1 MMTTRKDKKGGNK
14 DQATQDGGQGQGRQ
28 DGGQGPGGNDGG
40 QGRGG
45 NDGGQ
50 GGNDGGQGENKK
62 DEDQYQDIE
71 PPGFIERWSMYL
83 LSRFE
88 EEDHDR
94 YQEPGAK
101 LRKFRAEDIPRS
113 ENPRLR
119 KRNANDDAPG
129 QGDPKRPRRREPGAR
144 DGGLPGGEGGADDAM
159 ARNVGQPPR
168 AGEAP
173 AREPQPRAPPAGAP
187 PGDGAPGAEAPGAEA
202 AVGGEEEEEEEEEE
216 TWWDFAS
223 MAMAI

>member
-1 MMTTRKDKKGGNK
+1 
-14 DQATQDGGQGQGRQ
+14 
-28 DGGQGPGGNDGG
+28 
-40 QGRGG
+40 
-45 NDGGQ
+45 
-50 GGNDGGQGENKK
+50 
-62 DEDQYQDIE
+62 
-71 PPGFIERWSMYL
+71 MYL

-119 KRNANDDAPG
+119 KRNADDNAPG
-129 QGDPKRPRRREPGAR
+129 QGDPKRPRRRGPAAAAR
-144 DGGLPGGEGGADDAM
+144 DDGLPGGEGGADDAL
-159 ARNVGQPPR
+159 ARDIGQPPR
-168 AGEAP
+168 AGDAP

-187 PGDGAPGAEAPGAEA
+187 PGDGAPAAAAPAAEA
-202 AVGGEEEEEEEEEE
+202 AVGGEEEEEEEDD

>member
-1 MMTTRKDKKGGNK
+1 MMAPARKGKKDGNK

-28 DGGQGPGGNDGG
+28 DGGQGPGRNDG
-40 QGRGG
+40 
-45 NDGGQ
+45 D
-50 GGNDGGQGENKK
+50 QGENKK
-62 DEDQYQDIE
+62 DEGQDQDQDIE

-119 KRNANDDAPG
+119 KRNADDDAPG
-129 QGDPKRPRRREPGAR
+129 QGDPKRPRRRGPAAR
-144 DGGLPGGEGGADDAM
+144 DDGRPGGEGGADDAM
-159 ARNVGQPPR
+159 ARDVGQPPE
-168 AGEAP
+168 AGEIP
-173 AREPQPRAPPAGAP
+173 AREPQARALPAEAP
-187 PGDGAPGAEAPGAEA
+187 PGDGGPGAEA
-202 AVGGEEEEEEEEEE
+202 AARGEEDEDEA
-216 TWWDFAS
+216 WWNFA
-223 MAMAI
+223 AMTMSI